1 MEPGEATSL
10 HVSCQSAALLRAANH
25 RTLRAGA
32 MPSPLRREAASSEGE
47 AASEDL
53 SKALTSSTRPN
64 HMIPVARKLT
74 AYSAKAGMTRLLK
87 CLTSLCAVT
96 DQEAPRMHWM
106 TGLPPS
112 NSVGVYRYNT
122 GAGIRAPKTA
132 ADSGAAG
139 AAAPRTL
146 SAQA

>member
-1 MEPGEATSL
+1 
-10 HVSCQSAALLRAANH
+10 
-25 RTLRAGA
+25 